1 MITEKGTV
9 STIVCN
15 WFGAGSAKLADADND
30 SSIQTYENIYDV
42 NWLKKGNKMVV
53 PGVERVDTIKTK
65 DGYEMKS
72 IWCRNDIRDTSMMK
86 LSTATGYI
94 YGYVQDLE
102 SGMWQF
108 IMLDFETGETAFTMD
123 VSDKPGYNNMAIGM
137 YAGNSGNTLYCPT
150 GYLELLRLQDRFVYL
165 PEMPYRK
172 VDLDKAKR
180 NVLTQEEFTEAGGK
194 EMLQA
199 G

>member
-1 MITEKGTV
+1 
-9 STIVCN
+9 
-15 WFGAGSAKLADADND
+15 
-30 SSIQTYENIYDV
+30 
-42 NWLKKGNKMVV
+42 MVV

-108 IMLDFETGETAFTMD
+108 IMLDFETGETAFEICL
-123 VSDKPGYNNMAIGM
+123 KCGGINKI
-137 YAGNSGNTLYCPT
+137 
-150 GYLELLRLQDRFVYL
+150 
-165 PEMPYRK
+165 
-172 VDLDKAKR
+172 AKGAT
-180 NVLTQEEFTEAGGK
+180 VVCDY
-194 EMLQA
+194 
-199 G
+199 